1 MQNFDRLPTKS
12 ERFVGVFASLL
23 LCVAMG
29 AVSYFSARLLLAGK
43 TDAFVVV
50 GLFIGLVLFLW
61 SGRVFLRFVF
71 GSPQVS
77 GPIGQLVVGL
87 LLAAAGSSMVIAHFA
102 LDVQDGHGRIGVA
115 GAGLALGVG
124 LVKNA
129 WKRLR
134 Q

>member
-12 ERFVGVFASLL
+12 ERFVGIFASLL

-29 AVSYFSARLLLAGK
+29 TVSYFSARFLLAEK
-43 TDAFVVV
+43 METFVVV
-50 GLFIGLVLFLW
+50 VFVIALVLFLW

-77 GPIGQLVVGL
+77 GPVGQLVVGL
-87 LLAAAGSSMVIAHFA
+87 LLTATGLSMVIAPFV
-102 LDVQDGHGRIGVA
+102 LDIQDGHGPIAVA
-115 GAGLALGVG
+115 GAGLALGAG
-124 LVKNA
+124 LVRNA